1 MYELWNYVFLPPYT
15 ILLTPS
21 IAWPF
26 FISAQHFSVIVSKH
40 SSERGQFFMGFDSHD
55 GPFQNSTLLFHLAA
69 LSPRDP
75 MSAGFSAS
83 RQWFHILCLV
93 KDKILLTPFW
103 TNCFYSFEP
112 FIEQI
117 TVLLSNH
124 KCVLSIVIFSAKAS
138 LTEDTNLA

>member
-1 MYELWNYVFLPPYT
+1 MYELWNYVFVPPCT
-15 ILLTPS
+15 ILLTAS

-26 FISAQHFSVIVSKH
+26 FISAQHSLVIVSKH
-40 SSERGQFFMGFDSHD
+40 SSELGQFFMGFDSHD

-69 LSPRDP
+69 PSPRDP

-83 RQWFHILCLV
+83 RQWFYILCSV
-93 KDKILLTPFW
+93 KDKILLTRFW
-103 TNCFYSFEP
+103 TNCLYSFEP

-117 TVLLSNH
+117 AVLLSNH
-124 KCVLSIVIFSAKAS
+124 KCVLSIVICCAKAS